1 MSTMVKKNAK
11 GLAVVL
17 SAAMVFSAT
26 AMPASDAKAKKPKLS
41 TTKVSIEQGAKKKVT
56 VKNAKKVTWKLTKAA
71 KKVVSLSKKSKKG
84 ATIKG
89 KAVGKAKITVKMKY
103 GKKTL
108 TKKITVSVTKKTD
121 TTTNTNKST
130 PTPPADTNKATPTP
144 TVTPTPTPSE
154 PTAEPTATPKPGY
167 KKLQVDLST
176 AVDVAGEKNTGD
188 PKEGDTGIFYN
199 ADTGILKVL
208 DTSIFRVDLPETL
221 PEGSVMDVTVKGTL
235 NGEKGFRAYFINNNE
250 DVNIS
255 PDIAV
260 SDDDNVPLGEP
271 FEWNFT
277 LEVNEDCEATQLQ
290 FKGITYADNIDDLTI
305 SSIVMEYKNAA
316 DAGAQ

>member
-1 MSTMVKKNAK
+1 MSKMVKKNAK

-41 TTKVSIEQGAKKKVT
+41 TTKVSVVQGAKKKVT

-108 TKKITVSVTKKTD
+108 TKKITVTVTKKADAT
-121 TTTNTNKST
+121 TNKST
-130 PTPPADTNKATPTP
+130 TTPPANKATPTP
-144 TVTPTPTPSE
+144 AATETPAGPTE
-154 PTAEPTATPKPGY
+154 QPTEQPKDGY
-167 KKLQVDLST
+167 KKLKVDLST
-176 AVDVAGEKNTGD
+176 AVDVAGDAIPYDKEK
-188 PKEGDTGIFYN
+188 DTLTIQ
-199 ADTGILKVL
+199 DM
-208 DTSIFRVDLPETL
+208 SIFRVDIPEAL
-221 PEGSVMDVTVKGTL
+221 APGSLMDVTVKGTL

-250 DVNIS
+250 DVNIC
-255 PDIAV
+255 PDIAI
-260 SDDDNVPLGEP
+260 SDDDNIPLGKP
-271 FEWNFT
+271 FEWKFT
-277 LEVNEDCEATQLQ
+277 LEVGEDAGLEATQLQ

-305 SSIVMEYKNAA
+305 SEIVMEYKNAA
-316 DAGAQ
+316 GGEQQQ

>member
-11 GLAVVL
+11 GLAIVL
-17 SAAMVFSAT
+17 SAAMVFST
-26 AMPASDAKAKKPKLS
+26 TTMPVFEAKTKKPKLS

-89 KAVGKAKITVKMKY
+89 KAVGKATITVKMKY

-108 TKKITVSVTKKTD
+108 TKKITVSVTKKT
-121 TTTNTNKST
+121 TTNT
-130 PTPPADTNKATPTP
+130 DTNKATPTP
-144 TVTPTPTPSE
+144 PSSNDNKATPTPPSTNNNATPTPSA
-154 PTAEPTATPKPGY
+154 PSAEPTATPKPGFT
-167 KKLQVDLST
+167 KLQVDLST
-176 AVDVAGEKNTGD
+176 AVDDKGTKIPYDSEKGLT
-188 PKEGDTGIFYN
+188 
-199 ADTGILKVL
+199 VQ

-221 PEGSVMDVTVKGTL
+221 VEGSVMEVTIKGIL

-255 PDIAV
+255 PELAN
-260 SDDDNVPLGEP
+260 SDTDEIPLGEP
-271 FEWNFT
+271 FEWTFT

-290 FKGITYADNIDDLTI
+290 FKGITYSDNIDDLTV
-305 SSIVMEYKNAA
+305 SSIVLEYKNATN
-316 DAGAQ
+316 

>member
-11 GLAVVL
+11 GLAMIL
-17 SAAMVFSAT
+17 SAAMVFSTT
-26 AMPASDAKAKKPKLS
+26 AMPISDAKTKKPKLS

-56 VKNAKKVTWKLTKAA
+56 VKNAKKVTWKLTKAD
-71 KKVVSLSKKSKKG
+71 KKIVSLSKKSKKG

-108 TKKITVSVTKKTD
+108 TKKITVTVTKKNTD
-121 TTTNTNKST
+121 TNNPT
-130 PTPPADTNKATPTP
+130 PTPPSNVNNPTPTP
-144 TVTPTPTPSE
+144 PSNVNNPTPTPSG

-176 AVDVAGEKNTGD
+176 AVDDNGTSIPYDPEKGLT
-188 PKEGDTGIFYN
+188 
-199 ADTGILKVL
+199 VQ

-221 PEGSVMDVTVKGTL
+221 VEGSVMEVTIKGRL
-235 NGEKGFRAYFINNNE
+235 CEDSNGFRAYFIQDNQ
-250 DVNIS
+250 DICIS
-255 PDIAV
+255 PDIANSV
-260 SDDDNVPLGEP
+260 DDGIEEE

-277 LEVNEDCEATQLQ
+277 LEVKEGSEATQLQ
-290 FKGITYADNIDDLTI
+290 FKGISHGTAIDDLTV
-305 SSIVMEYKNAA
+305 SSIVLEYKNAA
-316 DAGAQ
+316 D

>member
-26 AMPASDAKAKKPKLS
+26 AMPTSDAKVKKPKLS
-41 TTKVSIEQGAKKKVT
+41 TTKVAIAKGAKKKVT

-108 TKKITVSVTKKTD
+108 TKKIAVTVTKKAD
-121 TTTNTNKST
+121 TTKKAT
-130 PTPPADTNKATPTP
+130 PTPPTNNNKATPTP
-144 TVTPTPTPSE
+144 PTTSATPTPPAGPTEE
-154 PTAEPTATPKPGY
+154 PTEPPKPGY
-167 KKLQVDLST
+167 KKLKVDLAT
-176 AVDVAGEKNTGD
+176 AVDVAGESIPYDAEK
-188 PKEGDTGIFYN
+188 
-199 ADTGILKVL
+199 GILSIQ
-208 DTSIFRVDLPETL
+208 DTSIFRVNIPEAL
-221 PEGSVMDVTVKGTL
+221 APGSLMDVTVKGTL

-255 PDIAV
+255 TDIAI
-260 SDDDNVPLGEP
+260 SDDDNIPLGEP
-271 FEWNFT
+271 FEWKFT
-277 LEVNEDCEATQLQ
+277 LEVSEDLEQEATQLQ

-305 SSIVMEYKNAA
+305 SEIVMEYKNAA
-316 DAGAQ
+316 EAGAQ

>member
-1 MSTMVKKNAK
+1 MSKMVKKNAK

-41 TTKVSIEQGAKKKVT
+41 TTKVSVVQGAKKKVT

-108 TKKITVSVTKKTD
+108 TKKITVTVTKKADAT
-121 TTTNTNKST
+121 TNKST
-130 PTPPADTNKATPTP
+130 PTPPANKATPTP
-144 TVTPTPTPSE
+144 AATETPAGPTEE
-154 PTAEPTATPKPGY
+154 PTDPPKPGY
-167 KKLQVDLST
+167 KKLKVDLST
-176 AVDVAGEKNTGD
+176 AVDAAGEPIPYDKETNTLSVKD
-188 PKEGDTGIFYN
+188 I
-199 ADTGILKVL
+199 
-208 DTSIFRVDLPETL
+208 SIFRVDIPEAL
-221 PEGSVMDVTVKGTL
+221 APGSVMDVTIKGVL
-235 NGEKGFRAYFINNNE
+235 NEDPDKGKGFRAYFINNNE
-250 DVNIS
+250 DVNIATE
-255 PDIAV
+255 IAN
-260 SDDDNVPLGEP
+260 SDEDNIAKGEP

-277 LEVNEDCEATQLQ
+277 LEVSEDLEQEATQLQ
-290 FKGITYADNIDDLTI
+290 FKGITYADHIEDLTV
-305 SSIVMEYKNAA
+305 SEIVMEYKNAA
-316 DAGAQ
+316 GGEQQQ

>member
-1 MSTMVKKNAK
+1 MSKMVKKNAK

-41 TTKVSIEQGAKKKVT
+41 TTKVSVVQGAKKKVT

-108 TKKITVSVTKKTD
+108 TKKITVTVTKKADAT
-121 TTTNTNKST
+121 TNKST
-130 PTPPADTNKATPTP
+130 PTPPANKATPTP
-144 TVTPTPTPSE
+144 AATETPAGPTEQPTE
-154 PTAEPTATPKPGY
+154 PPKDGY
-167 KKLQVDLST
+167 KKLKVDLST
-176 AVDVAGEKNTGD
+176 AVDVAGDAIPYDKEK
-188 PKEGDTGIFYN
+188 DTLTIQ
-199 ADTGILKVL
+199 DM
-208 DTSIFRVDLPETL
+208 SIFRVDIPEAL
-221 PEGSVMDVTVKGTL
+221 APGSLMDVTVKGTL

-250 DVNIS
+250 DVNIC
-255 PDIAV
+255 PDIAI
-260 SDDDNVPLGEP
+260 SDDDNIPLGKP
-271 FEWNFT
+271 FEWKFT
-277 LEVNEDCEATQLQ
+277 LEVGEGAGLEATQLQ

-305 SSIVMEYKNAA
+305 SEIVMEYKNAA
-316 DAGAQ
+316 GGEQQQ

>member
-41 TTKVSIEQGAKKKVT
+41 TTKVSIVQGAKKKVT

-108 TKKITVSVTKKTD
+108 TKKITVTVTKKAD
-121 TTTNTNKST
+121 TSTNKST
-130 PTPPADTNKATPTP
+130 PTPTPPTNNNKATATP
-144 TVTPTPTPSE
+144 TVTPTETPAGPTE
-154 PTAEPTATPKPGY
+154 VPTDTPKPGY
-167 KKLQVDLST
+167 KKLKVDLST
-176 AVDVAGEKNTGD
+176 AVDAAGESIPYDAEKGT
-188 PKEGDTGIFYN
+188 
-199 ADTGILKVL
+199 LSVQ
-208 DTSIFRVDLPETL
+208 DTSIFRVDIPEAL
-221 PEGSVMDVTVKGTL
+221 APGSVMDVTVKGTL

-250 DVNIS
+250 DVNIC
-255 PDIAV
+255 PDIAI
-260 SDDDNVPLGEP
+260 SDDDNIPLGEP
-271 FEWNFT
+271 FEWKFT
-277 LEVNEDCEATQLQ
+277 LEVSEDLEQEATQLQ
-290 FKGITYADNIDDLTI
+290 FKGITYADNIDDLTV
-305 SSIVMEYKNAA
+305 SEIVMEYKNAA

>member
-26 AMPASDAKAKKPKLS
+26 AMPTSDAKVKKPKLS
-41 TTKVSIEQGAKKKVT
+41 TTKVAIAKGAKKKVT

-108 TKKITVSVTKKTD
+108 TKKIAVTVTKKAD
-121 TTTNTNKST
+121 TTKKAT
-130 PTPPADTNKATPTP
+130 PTPPTNNNKATPTP
-144 TVTPTPTPSE
+144 PTTSATPTPPAGPTEE
-154 PTAEPTATPKPGY
+154 PTEPPKPGY
-167 KKLQVDLST
+167 KKLKVDLTT
-176 AVDVAGEKNTGD
+176 AVDVAGESIPYDAEK
-188 PKEGDTGIFYN
+188 
-199 ADTGILKVL
+199 GILSIQ
-208 DTSIFRVDLPETL
+208 DTSIFRVNIPEAL
-221 PEGSVMDVTVKGTL
+221 APGSLMDVTVKGTL

-255 PDIAV
+255 TDIAI
-260 SDDDNVPLGEP
+260 SDDDNIPLGEP
-271 FEWNFT
+271 FEWKFT
-277 LEVNEDCEATQLQ
+277 LEVSEDLEQEATQLQ

-305 SSIVMEYKNAA
+305 SEIVMEYKNAA
-316 DAGAQ
+316 EAGAQ

>member
-41 TTKVSIEQGAKKKVT
+41 TTKVSIVKGAKKKVT

-108 TKKITVSVTKKTD
+108 TKKISVTVKKAD
-121 TTTNTNKST
+121 TTTNNST
-130 PTPPADTNKATPTP
+130 PTPTPPTNNNKATPTP
-144 TVTPTPTPSE
+144 PTSSATPTPPTGPTEE
-154 PTAEPTATPKPGY
+154 PTDPPKPGY
-167 KKLQVDLST
+167 KKLKVDLST
-176 AVDVAGEKNTGD
+176 AVDVAGEPIPYDAEKGTLS
-188 PKEGDTGIFYN
+188 IQ
-199 ADTGILKVL
+199 
-208 DTSIFRVDLPETL
+208 DTSIFRVDIPEAL
-221 PEGSVMDVTVKGTL
+221 APGSLMDVTVKGTL

-255 PDIAV
+255 TDIAI
-260 SDDDNVPLGEP
+260 SDDDNIPLGEP
-271 FEWNFT
+271 FEWKFT
-277 LEVNEDCEATQLQ
+277 LEVSEDLEQEATQLQ
-290 FKGITYADNIDDLTI
+290 FKGITYADDIDDLTI
-305 SSIVMEYKNAA
+305 SEIVMEYKNAA
-316 DAGAQ
+316 GGEQQQ

>member
-41 TTKVSIEQGAKKKVT
+41 TTKVSIVQGAKKKVT

-108 TKKITVSVTKKTD
+108 TKKITVTVTKKAD
-121 TTTNTNKST
+121 TSTNKST
-130 PTPPADTNKATPTP
+130 PTPTPPTNNNKATATP
-144 TVTPTPTPSE
+144 TVTPTETPAGPTE
-154 PTAEPTATPKPGY
+154 VPTDTPKPGY
-167 KKLQVDLST
+167 KKLKVDLST
-176 AVDVAGEKNTGD
+176 AVDVAGESIPYDAEKGTLS
-188 PKEGDTGIFYN
+188 I
-199 ADTGILKVL
+199 L
-208 DTSIFRVDLPETL
+208 DTSIFRVNIPEAL
-221 PEGSVMDVTVKGTL
+221 APGSVMDVTVKGTL

-250 DVNIS
+250 DVNIC
-255 PDIAV
+255 PDGGIAI
-260 SDDDNVPLGEP
+260 SDDDNIPLGEP
-271 FEWNFT
+271 FEWKFT
-277 LEVNEDCEATQLQ
+277 LEVSEDLEQEATQLQ
-290 FKGITYADNIDDLTI
+290 FKGITYADNIDDLTV
-305 SSIVMEYKNAA
+305 SEIVMEYKNAA
-316 DAGAQ
+316 GGEQQQ

>member
-26 AMPASDAKAKKPKLS
+26 AMPTSDAKVKKPKLS
-41 TTKVSIEQGAKKKVT
+41 TTKVAIAKGAKKKVT

-108 TKKITVSVTKKTD
+108 TKKIAVTVTKKAD
-121 TTTNTNKST
+121 TTKKAT
-130 PTPPADTNKATPTP
+130 PTPPTNNNKATPTP
-144 TVTPTPTPSE
+144 PTTSATPTPPAGPTEE
-154 PTAEPTATPKPGY
+154 PTEPPKPGY
-167 KKLQVDLST
+167 KKLKVDLTT
-176 AVDVAGEKNTGD
+176 AVDVAGESIPYDAEKGTLS
-188 PKEGDTGIFYN
+188 IQ
-199 ADTGILKVL
+199 
-208 DTSIFRVDLPETL
+208 DTSIFRVNIPEAL
-221 PEGSVMDVTVKGTL
+221 APGSVMDVTVKGTL

-255 PDIAV
+255 TDIAI
-260 SDDDNVPLGEP
+260 SDDDNIPLGEP
-271 FEWNFT
+271 FEWKFT
-277 LEVNEDCEATQLQ
+277 LEVSEDLEQEATQLQ

-305 SSIVMEYKNAA
+305 SEIVMEYKNAA
-316 DAGAQ
+316 EAGAQ

>member
-41 TTKVSIEQGAKKKVT
+41 TTKVSIVQGAKKKVT

-108 TKKITVSVTKKTD
+108 TKKITVTVTKKAD
-121 TTTNTNKST
+121 TSTNKST
-130 PTPPADTNKATPTP
+130 PTPTPPTNNNKATATP
-144 TVTPTPTPSE
+144 TVTPTETPAGPTE
-154 PTAEPTATPKPGY
+154 VPTDTPKPGY
-167 KKLQVDLST
+167 KKLKVDLST
-176 AVDVAGEKNTGD
+176 AVDVAGESIPYDAEKGTLSVKD
-188 PKEGDTGIFYN
+188 I
-199 ADTGILKVL
+199 
-208 DTSIFRVDLPETL
+208 SIFRVDIPEAL
-221 PEGSVMDVTVKGTL
+221 APGSVMDVTIKGVM
-235 NGEKGFRAYFINNNE
+235 NEDPEEGKGFRAYFINNNE
-250 DVNIS
+250 DVNIATE
-255 PDIAV
+255 IAN
-260 SDDDNVPLGEP
+260 SDEDNIPKGEP
-271 FEWNFT
+271 FEWKFT
-277 LEVNEDCEATQLQ
+277 LEVSEDLEQEATQLQ
-290 FKGITYADNIDDLTI
+290 FKGITYADNIEDLTV
-305 SSIVMEYKNAA
+305 SEIVMEYKNAA
-316 DAGAQ
+316 GGEQQQ